1 VPARSLGSGARPAEL
16 RRPEPRGAWACTGP
30 SSSSAAGELAAR
42 TGSGSQQVASSA
54 LASIARSPAQPL
66 PPPLHV
72 PLASSLEHHHGT
84 LEVENHP
91 SQSPRRG
98 GGERARRHRAST
110 PRESE
115 DPCATPRGAAA
126 AHARTRGEASALR
139 TSWFGGRATGK
150 KKRDKIDCVV
160 IVVLSPTIDC
170 YFDHAG
176 KRVRGGPAQEKC
188 PTRIGRQTGSISDLF
203 MFALH

>member
-1 VPARSLGSGARPAEL
+1 MEPWKSRTTRVSLLVAAEGSVLAGAG
-16 RRPEPRGAWACTGP
+16 RR
-30 SSSSAAGELAAR
+30 
-42 TGSGSQQVASSA
+42 
-54 LASIARSPAQPL
+54 
-66 PPPLHV
+66 
-72 PLASSLEHHHGT
+72 HHG
-84 LEVENHP
+84 
-91 SQSPRRG
+91 
-98 GGERARRHRAST
+98 
-110 PRESE
+110 ESE